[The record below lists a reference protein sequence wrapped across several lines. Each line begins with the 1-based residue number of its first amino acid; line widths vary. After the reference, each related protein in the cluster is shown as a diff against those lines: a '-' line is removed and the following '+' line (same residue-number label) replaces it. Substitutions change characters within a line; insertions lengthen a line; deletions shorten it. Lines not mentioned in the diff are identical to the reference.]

1 MMRDGVALKLV
12 EDEETNE
19 ENKTDDNK
27 DDEN

>member
-1 MMRDGVALKLV
+1 MMRDGVAPKLV